1 MNAVCSVYVGSYILG
16 GFVIVF
22 QSVGTEAFSLL
33 LFRASLSLGQLSLVS
48 VLKWI
53 NVLFFLPCRK
63 AVKLKYM

>member
-48 VLKWI
+48 VLK
-53 NVLFFLPCRK
+53 
-63 AVKLKYM
+63 